1 MQFTST
7 RNSNLK
13 VSFSQA
19 VRDCIPDDG
28 GVFVPSSIED
38 MRRWI
43 YYIDETTSFAS
54 IAGSLTSALMHEEFS
69 PIICETIATAAF
81 PVEPVVKQLGG
92 SLFMTEMYHG
102 FTGCH
107 RDYGV
112 SYLVSYLET
121 TLQLKGGKAV
131 FLDFTHGGLGDLL
144 SKILKGK
151 KNIKAVLVY
160 QKGTVRGLDEE
171 SLVWNGG
178 NIYPVEMEGSEA
190 EIKAAISEVFA
201 DREFVQANGLT
212 VANTTNVCRL
222 LGQIFFF
229 PYSFAQVK
237 KKFNGEFYYAMGA
250 GNYGSLMAGLYSW
263 RFALPVNGFYVPS
276 TTALARSANGSPVV
290 LDSLVDLKVRGETN
304 PAVPANL
311 ERLESFFGKNEMM
324 MRNFI
329 YPCDVSEEQRDAA
342 AKELYMKYGIFADK
356 ETASA
361 YAVVKENCSEVFDE
375 DGAFILTAYNHPSLS
390 SDYCRHVIG
399 EAPEMPD
406 EIKASFVPV
415 QLRRPVIAS
424 VEELKKIAGSLFNAA
439 NPS

>member
-7 RNSNLK
+7 RNSNLT

-43 YYIDETTSFAS
+43 YYIDETTSFSS

-81 PVEPVVKQLGG
+81 PTEPVVRQLDG

-131 FLDFTHGGLGDLL
+131 FVDFTHGGLGALM

-160 QKGTVRGLDEE
+160 KKGTVRGLDPE
-171 SLVWNGG
+171 SLAWNGG

-237 KKFNGEFYYAMGA
+237 NKFNGELYYAMGA
-250 GNYGSLMAGLYSW
+250 GNYGSLIAGLYSW

-276 TTALARSANGSPVV
+276 TPALARSANGNPVV
-290 LDSLVDLKVRGETN
+290 LDSLVDLKTRGEAN

-329 YPCDVSEEQRDAA
+329 FPCDVSDAQRDAA
-342 AKELYMKYGIFADK
+342 AKELYMKYGVFVDK
-356 ETASA
+356 DTASA
-361 YAVVKENCSEVFDE
+361 YAVVKENCSEVYDE

-399 EAPEMPD
+399 EAPEMPE
-406 EIKASFVPV
+406 EIKAGYVPFE
-415 QLRRPVIAS
+415 LNRPTISSAAD
-424 VEELKKIAGSLFNAA
+424 LKKIVDGIWK
-439 NPS
+439 

>member
-131 FLDFTHGGLGDLL
+131 FLDFTHGGLGALL

-201 DREFVQANGLT
+201 DREFVQTNGLT

-361 YAVVKENCSEVFDE
+361 YAVVKENCSDVFDE

-415 QLRRPVIAS
+415 QLGRPVIAS

>member
-7 RNSNLK
+7 RNNNLT

-43 YYIDETTSFAS
+43 YYIDETTPFAS

-81 PVEPVVKQLGG
+81 PVEPVVRQLDG

-131 FLDFTHGGLGDLL
+131 FVDFTHGGLGALM
-144 SKILKGK
+144 SRILKGK

-160 QKGTVRGLDEE
+160 KKGTVRGLDEE
-171 SLVWNGG
+171 SLAWNGG
-178 NIYPVEMEGSEA
+178 NIYPVEMEGSET

-222 LGQIFFF
+222 LGQIFFY

-237 KKFNGEFYYAMGA
+237 NKFNGELYYAMGA
-250 GNYGSLMAGLYSW
+250 GNYGSLIAGLYSW

-276 TTALARSANGSPVV
+276 TPALARSANGAPVV
-290 LDSLVDLKVRGETN
+290 LDSLVDMKARGEAN
-304 PAVPANL
+304 PAIPANL
-311 ERLESFFGKNEMM
+311 ERLESFFGKNAMM

-329 YPCDVSEEQRDAA
+329 YPCDVSEAQRDAA

-356 ETASA
+356 DTASA

-375 DGAFILTAYNHPSLS
+375 DGAFILTAYNHPSIS

-399 EAPEMPD
+399 EAPEMP
-406 EIKASFVPV
+406 EEIKETFVSVELKRPVIKASADI
-415 QLRRPVIAS
+415 RKI
-424 VEELKKIAGSLFNAA
+424 VEGLWK
-439 NPS
+439 

>member
-1 MQFTST
+1 MLFTST
-7 RNSNLK
+7 RNNDLK

-19 VRDCIPDDG
+19 VRDCIPNDG

-43 YYIDETTSFAS
+43 YYIDENTPFAS

-81 PVEPVVKQLGG
+81 PVSPLVRQLDG

-131 FLDFTHGGLGDLL
+131 FVDFTHGGLGALL

-160 QKGTVRGLDEE
+160 KKGTVRGLDEE

-190 EIKAAISEVFA
+190 EIKAAISKVFT
-201 DREFVQANGLT
+201 DREFVKTNGLT

-237 KKFNGEFYYAMGA
+237 NKFNGEFYYAMGA

-276 TTALARSANGSPVV
+276 TSSLARSANGTPVV
-290 LDSLVDLKVRGETN
+290 MDSIVELEKRGETN
-304 PAVPANL
+304 PAIPANL
-311 ERLESFFGKNEMM
+311 ERLESFFGKNELM

-329 YPCDVSEEQRDAA
+329 YPCDVSDAQRDAA

-361 YAVVKENCSEVFDE
+361 YAVVKENASEVFDE

-406 EIKASFVPV
+406 NIKKSLLPFKLA
-415 QLRRPVIAS
+415 RPAVSGAD
-424 VEELKKIAGSLFNAA
+424 ELKKIVEGLWK
-439 NPS
+439 

>member
-1 MQFTST
+1 MLFTST
-7 RNSNLK
+7 RNNELS
-13 VSFSQA
+13 VTFSQA

-43 YYIDETTSFAS
+43 YYIDETTPFSS

-81 PVEPVVKQLGG
+81 PVEPVVKQLDG

-102 FTGCH
+102 FLGCH

-112 SYLVSYLET
+112 SYLCNYLEY
-121 TLQLKGGKAV
+121 TLELKGGKAV
-131 FLDFTHGGLGDLL
+131 FVDFTHGGLGALM
-144 SKILKGK
+144 SRILKGK
-151 KNIKAVLVY
+151 KNIKSVLVY
-160 QKGTVRGLDEE
+160 KKGTVRGLDEE
-171 SLVWNGG
+171 SLAWNGG

-201 DREFVQANGLT
+201 DRAFVQNNGLT

-237 KKFNGEFYYAMGA
+237 NKFNGEFYYAMGA
-250 GNYGSLMAGLYSW
+250 GNYGSLIAGLYSW

-276 TTALARSANGSPVV
+276 TAALARSASGAPVV
-290 LDSLVDLKVRGETN
+290 LDSIVELEKRGETN

-311 ERLESFFGKNEMM
+311 ERLESFFGKNAMM

-329 YPCDVSEEQRDAA
+329 YPCDVSEAQRDAA

-356 ETASA
+356 DTANA
-361 YAVVKENCSEVFDE
+361 FAVVKENCSEVFDE
-375 DGAFILTAYNHPSLS
+375 DGAFIFTAYNHPSLS

-399 EAPEMPD
+399 EAPEMPE
-406 EIKASFVPV
+406 EIKASFAPFEEK
-415 QLRRPVIAS
+415 LPLITGSADIRKI
-424 VEELKKIAGSLFNAA
+424 VEGLWKY
-439 NPS
+439 

>member
-7 RNSNLK
+7 RNNNLT

-43 YYIDETTSFAS
+43 YYIDENTPFTS
-54 IAGSLTSALMHEEFS
+54 IAGSLTSALMHDEFS

-81 PVEPVVKQLGG
+81 PVSPLVRQLDG

-112 SYLVSYLET
+112 SYLCSYLET

-131 FLDFTHGGLGDLL
+131 FVDFTHGGLGALL

-160 QKGTVRGLDEE
+160 KKGTVRGLDEE

-190 EIKAAISEVFA
+190 EIKAAISKVFA
-201 DREFVQANGLT
+201 DRVFVQQHGLT

-237 KKFNGEFYYAMGA
+237 NKFNGEFYYAMGA

-276 TTALARSANGSPVV
+276 TSALARSANGAPVV
-290 LDSLVDLKVRGETN
+290 MDSIVELEKRGETN
-304 PAVPANL
+304 PAIPANL
-311 ERLESFFGKNEMM
+311 ERLEAFFGKNEMM
-324 MRNFI
+324 MRNFV
-329 YPCDVSEEQRDAA
+329 YPVDVSEEKRDAA
-342 AKELYMKYGIFADK
+342 AKELYVKFGIFADK

-361 YAVVKENCSEVFDE
+361 YAAAKENSSEVFDE
-375 DGAFILTAYNHPSLS
+375 DGAFILTAYNHPALS

-406 EIKASFVPV
+406 NIKKSLLPFK
-415 QLRRPVIAS
+415 LGRPVISGADELRKI
-424 VEELKKIAGSLFNAA
+424 VEALWK
-439 NPS
+439 